1 MEKRNFTRVKFKADV
16 SMQCNG
22 SSLTGE
28 VDDISLKGM
37 YIKTSMVIPMSNPV
51 HVTLNAYPY
60 IDIDMDARVVRQE
73 EKGIG
78 LEIDKMTVE
87 SFVRLRDMIMHQAPD
102 PDVVMNEVYKVVSC
116 IV

>member
-1 MEKRNFTRVKFKADV
+1 MEKRNFTRVKLKADV
-16 SMQCNG
+16 SMQYNG

-37 YIKTSMVIPMSNPV
+37 YVKTSMLVPLSKPV

-60 IDIDMDARVVRQE
+60 TDIGMDARVVRQSE
-73 EKGIG
+73 LGVG